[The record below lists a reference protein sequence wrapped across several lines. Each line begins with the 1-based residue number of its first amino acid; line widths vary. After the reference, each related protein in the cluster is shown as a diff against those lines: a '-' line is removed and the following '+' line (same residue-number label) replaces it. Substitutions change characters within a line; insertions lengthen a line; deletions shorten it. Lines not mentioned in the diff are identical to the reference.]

1 MPEPSGKKG
10 APIPEGIGRK
20 PVLLVLLLVAVYAAA
35 QAFFRSQ
42 PAVAPSVE
50 YSVFLDQ
57 VEAGNVAEVQIQ
69 GSVVLGTFRKE
80 TPVPLP
86 APATATA
93 AVTRFATLLPA
104 FQGEALIAKLREHDV
119 RISVRKPLEEPLL
132 WRLLAGALPWVLI
145 LAAWVYIMRRTAKGI
160 GGGAGGLFSFGE
172 SKARV
177 FAEATTPHITFAD
190 VAGME
195 NVKVEL
201 REIIA
206 FLKDP
211 QKFTAIGARVP
222 KGVLLIGAPGTG
234 KTLLARATA
243 GEAGV
248 PFFSINA
255 SEFVEMFVGVG
266 AARVRDLMKKAKAAK
281 PSIIFIDEIDAVGR
295 TRGAGFGGGHDER
308 EQTLNQLLAEMDGF
322 ETNEELI
329 VMAASNRPDVL
340 DPALLRPGR
349 FDKHIVVDRPGL
361 KERRA
366 ILEIHTR
373 AKRLAP
379 GVDLDSVAQGTTGM
393 TGAELERLANAAAL
407 IALRKGRDS
416 IEMRDFEEAR
426 DESLM
431 GMVREETISAAE
443 KRITAYH
450 EAGHTVVAWEL
461 PGTDPVHKV
470 GIVPRGQA
478 MGATQLLP
486 QEDRHY
492 YPRRFLEGK
501 LAVALGG
508 RVAERLVFA
517 DTSTGAQSDLKEATA
532 VAEKMVAQWGMS
544 AKVGPMYVDRGEE
557 HPFLGRTLT
566 EGKSYSEE
574 LAALMDQE
582 IRALVVEAESRAED
596 ILTRN
601 RESLE
606 KVAQA
611 LLAEEVLDE
620 ARIAAIIGHP
630 KRPGDPTPT
639 SSASG
644 EGPAAA
650 ATRRD
655 RP

>member
-1 MPEPSGKKG
+1 LPEIAGKKDG
-10 APIPEGIGRK
+10 RPPLPGGFSWKPIYAIY
-20 PVLLVLLLVAVYAAA
+20 AVILAFMAA
-35 QAFFRSQ
+35 QVYFMQ
-42 PAVAPSVE
+42 PQAAPTPVE
-50 YSVFLDQ
+50 YGVFLDQ
-57 VEAGNVAEVQIQ
+57 LEAGKVAEVEIQ
-69 GSVVLGTFRKE
+69 GPVLLGKLAAPTAL
-80 TPVPLP
+80 VPAAG
-86 APATATA
+86 APSAT
-93 AVTRFATLLPA
+93 VTDFTTRLPA
-104 FQGEALIAKLREHDV
+104 FQGEALIGTLRAHKV
-119 RISVRKPLEEPLL
+119 RISVGKPQEESLL
-132 WRLLAGALPWVLI
+132 WRMLVGILPWALI
-145 LAAWVYIMRRTAKGI
+145 IGVWVMIMRRTTKGI

-172 SKARV
+172 SKARLFTEGTRQKV
-177 FAEATTPHITFAD
+177 TFAD
-190 VAGME
+190 VAGMD

-201 REIIA
+201 REIID

-211 QKFTAIGARVP
+211 KRFTAIGARVP
-222 KGVLLIGAPGTG
+222 RGVLLIGAPGTG

-266 AARVRDLMKKAKAAK
+266 AARVRDLMKKAKASK
-281 PSIIFIDEIDAVGR
+281 PSIVFIDEIDAVGR

-349 FDKHIVVDRPGL
+349 FDKHIVVDRPGV
-361 KERRA
+361 KERQA
-366 ILEIHTR
+366 ILGIHTR
-373 AKRLAP
+373 AKKLAP
-379 GVDLDSVAQGTTGM
+379 GVDLARIAQGTTGM

-407 IALRKGRDS
+407 IALRKGRGE
-416 IEMRDFEEAR
+416 IEMRDFEDAR

-431 GMVREETISAAE
+431 GMVREETISDAE

-478 MGATQLLP
+478 MGATQLQP
-486 QEDRHY
+486 MEDRHY

-517 DTSTGAQSDLKEATA
+517 DTSTGAQSDLKEATDI
-532 VAEKMVAQWGMS
+532 AEKMVAQWGMS

-557 HPFLGRTLT
+557 HPFLGRKLT

-582 IRALVVEAESRAED
+582 IRALVLAAEARAGE
-596 ILTRN
+596 ILQAN

-620 ARIAAIIGHP
+620 ARIEAVIGHP
-630 KRPGDPTPT
+630 KRGAPAPGAEAPAAPT
-639 SSASG
+639 S
-644 EGPAAA
+644 
-650 ATRRD
+650 
-655 RP
+655 

>member
-1 MPEPSGKKG
+1 VAEPVTRKDTPSPFPGGISWKPIYLVYLAILLFSAAQYYFLQPQAAP
-10 APIPEGIGRK
+10 APIPYG
-20 PVLLVLLLVAVYAAA
+20 
-35 QAFFRSQ
+35 
-42 PAVAPSVE
+42 
-50 YSVFLDQ
+50 VFLDQ
-57 VEAGNVAEVQIQ
+57 LDAGAVAEVAIQ
-69 GSVVLGTFRKE
+69 GTELLGSFAK
-80 TPVPLP
+80 PVPLP
-86 APATATA
+86 AAGGAAPAP
-93 AVTRFATLLPA
+93 VTSFATRLPP
-104 FQGEALIAKLREHDV
+104 FQGEGLIQKLREHKV
-119 RISVRKPLEEPLL
+119 RIDVRKPEEESLF
-132 WRLLAGALPWVLI
+132 WRLVIGIVPWVLI
-145 LAAWVYIMRRTAKGI
+145 LGVWILIMRKAAKGV

-172 SKARV
+172 SKARLFTEGTRQKV
-177 FAEATTPHITFAD
+177 TFAD
-190 VAGME
+190 VAGMD

-201 REIIA
+201 REIIE

-211 QKFTAIGARVP
+211 QKFAAIGARVP
-222 KGVLLIGAPGTG
+222 RGVLLIGAPGTG

-248 PFFSINA
+248 PFFAINA

-266 AARVRDLMKKAKAAK
+266 AARVRDMMKKAKAAK
-281 PSIIFIDEIDAVGR
+281 PSIVFIDEIDAVGR

-373 AKRLAP
+373 AKKLGP
-379 GVDLDSVAQGTTGM
+379 DVDLQGVAQGSTGM

-407 IALRKGRDS
+407 IALRKGRAQ
-416 IEMRDFEEAR
+416 IEMRDFEDAR

-431 GMVREETISAAE
+431 GMVREETISPAE

-478 MGATQLLP
+478 MGATQLQP
-486 QEDRHY
+486 KEDRHY

-508 RVAERLVFA
+508 RVAERLIFA
-517 DTSTGAQSDLKEATA
+517 DTSTGAQSDLKEATDI
-532 VAEKMVAQWGMS
+532 AEKMVAQWGMS

-557 HPFLGRTLT
+557 HPFLGRKLT

-582 IRALVVEAESRAED
+582 IRGLVLAAEARAEQ
-596 ILTRN
+596 ILTQHLQ
-601 RESLE
+601 SLE
-606 KVAQA
+606 SVAQA

-630 KRPGDPTPT
+630 KAPGDLL
-639 SSASG
+639 G
-644 EGPAAA
+644 AAVPP
-650 ATRRD
+650 

>member
-1 MPEPSGKKG
+1 MPGPQEKSAGPPS
-10 APIPEGIGRK
+10 IPGGLGRN
-20 PVLLVLLLVAVYAAA
+20 PVLLVLLLLLVYTAL
-35 QAFFRSQ
+35 QFYFQTPPVVPPVLS
-42 PAVAPSVE
+42 
-50 YSVFLDQ
+50 YGTFLDQ
-57 VEAGNVAEVQIQ
+57 VEAGAVAEVVIEGPLVQ
-69 GSVVLGTFRKE
+69 GKLAKE
-80 TPVPLP
+80 TPLP
-86 APATATA
+86 VAGAATGATP
-93 AVTRFATLLPA
+93 VTGFTTRLPD
-104 FQGEALIAKLREHDV
+104 FQGEALIAKLREHKV
-119 RISVRKPLEEPLL
+119 RIEVRKPAGESPL
-132 WRLLAGALPWVLI
+132 WRVVAGLLPWVLI
-145 LAAWVYIMRRTAKGI
+145 AGVWIFIMRRAAKGI

-177 FAEATTPHITFAD
+177 FAEATHPPISFAD

-201 REIIA
+201 REIIE

-211 QKFTAIGARVP
+211 GKFTAIGARVP

-266 AARVRDLMKKAKAAK
+266 ASRVRDLMKKAKAAK
-281 PSIIFIDEIDAVGR
+281 PSIVFIDEIDAVGR

-322 ETNEELI
+322 ETNEGLI

-373 AKRLAP
+373 RKQLAE
-379 GVDLDSVAQGTTGM
+379 GVELERIARGTIGM
-393 TGAELERLANAAAL
+393 TGADLEQLANTAAL
-407 IALRKGRDS
+407 IALRKGRER
-416 IEMRDFEEAR
+416 IEMTDFEEAR
-426 DESLM
+426 DESQM
-431 GMVREETISAAE
+431 GMVREETISAVE

-450 EAGHTVVAWEL
+450 EAGHTIVAWEL

-478 MGATQLLP
+478 MGATQLQP
-486 QEDRHY
+486 REDRHY
-492 YPRRFLEGK
+492 YPRAYLLGK

-508 RVAERLVFA
+508 RVAEQLVFA
-517 DTSTGAQSDLKEATA
+517 DPSTGAQSDLKEATSL
-532 VAEKMVAQWGMS
+532 AERMVAQWGMS
-544 AKVGPMYVDRGEE
+544 EKVGPVYVDRGEE
-557 HPFLGRTLT
+557 HPFLGRKLT
-566 EGKSYSEE
+566 EGKSYSEQ
-574 LAALMDQE
+574 LAWIMDEE
-582 IRALVVEAESRAED
+582 IRRFVLEAEATAGT
-596 ILTRN
+596 ILAQN

-606 KVAQA
+606 KLAQA

-620 ARIAAIIGHP
+620 ARVEALVGHP
-630 KRPGDPTPT
+630 KR
-639 SSASG
+639 
-644 EGPAAA
+644 
-650 ATRRD
+650 
-655 RP
+655 

>member
-1 MPEPSGKKG
+1 VAETSGKKG
-10 APIPEGIGRK
+10 TPAPLPGGATWK
-20 PVLLVLLLVAVYAAA
+20 PIYLVYVVILLFTVAQYYYLRP
-35 QAFFRSQ
+35 QAVV
-42 PAVAPSVE
+42 PAIE
-50 YSVFLDQ
+50 YGVFLDQ
-57 VEAGNVAEVQIQ
+57 LETGTVAEVDIQ
-69 GSVVLGTFRKE
+69 GSVLQGKFAK
-80 TPVPLP
+80 PVPLQL
-86 APATATA
+86 AEGA
-93 AVTRFATLLPA
+93 AAGPVTSFTTRLPA
-104 FQGEALIAKLREHDV
+104 FQGEALIGKLREHKV
-119 RISVRKPLEEPLL
+119 RINIQKPAEESLFA
-132 WRLLAGALPWVLI
+132 RLLVGILPWVLI
-145 LAAWVYIMRRTAKGI
+145 VGVWVFIMRRASKGI

-172 SKARV
+172 SKARL
-177 FAEATTPHITFAD
+177 FTEAARPHVTFAD
-190 VAGME
+190 VAGMD

-201 REIIA
+201 REIIE

-211 QKFTAIGARVP
+211 KKFTAIGARVP
-222 KGVLLIGAPGTG
+222 RGVLLIGAPGTG

-266 AARVRDLMKKAKAAK
+266 AARVRDLMKKAKEAK
-281 PSIIFIDEIDAVGR
+281 PSIVFIDEIDAVGR

-366 ILEIHTR
+366 ILVIHTR

-379 GVDLDSVAQGTTGM
+379 GVDLDGIAQGTTGM

-407 IALRKGRDS
+407 IALRKGRDQ

-486 QEDRHY
+486 KEDRHY

-508 RVAERLVFA
+508 RVAERLVLA
-517 DTSTGAQSDLKEATA
+517 DTSTGAQSDLKEATDI
-532 VAEKMVAQWGMS
+532 AEKMVAQWGMS

-557 HPFLGRTLT
+557 HPFLGRKLT

-582 IRALVVEAESRAED
+582 IRALVVAAESRAEE

-601 RESLE
+601 REALE

-611 LLAEEVLDE
+611 LLAEEVLDG
-620 ARIAAIIGHP
+620 ARIEAIIGHP
-630 KRPGDPTPT
+630 KAPVDLPT
-639 SSASG
+639 G
-644 EGPAAA
+644 EVP
-650 ATRRD
+650 
-655 RP
+655 PLS

>member
-1 MPEPSGKKG
+1 MAETGGKKQ
-10 APIPEGIGRK
+10 APPLVPGGVSWK
-20 PVLLVLLLVAVYAAA
+20 PIYFVYVVILLFITA
-35 QAFFRSQ
+35 QYFFLQQQ
-42 PAVAPSVE
+42 PTQTALA
-50 YSVFLDQ
+50 YGVFLDQ
-57 VEAGNVAEVQIQ
+57 LEAGAVAEVEIRGSELQ
-69 GSVVLGTFRKE
+69 GMFSK
-80 TPVPLP
+80 PVAVSP
-86 APATATA
+86 AADAATEP
-93 AVTRFATLLPA
+93 VTNFTTRLPA
-104 FQGEALIAKLREHDV
+104 FQGETLIVKLREHKV
-119 RISVRKPLEEPLL
+119 RINVRKPEEESLFS
-132 WRLLAGALPWVLI
+132 RLLVGVLPWVLVFGV
-145 LAAWVYIMRRTAKGI
+145 WMYIMRKASKGV

-172 SKARV
+172 SKARL
-177 FAEATTPHITFAD
+177 FTEATRPKVTFAD
-190 VAGME
+190 VAGMD
-195 NVKVEL
+195 NVKIEL
-201 REIIA
+201 REIIE

-211 QKFTAIGARVP
+211 KKFTAIGARVP
-222 KGVLLIGAPGTG
+222 RGVLLIGAPGTG

-266 AARVRDLMKKAKAAK
+266 AARVRDMMKKAKEAK
-281 PSIIFIDEIDAVGR
+281 PSIVFIDEIDAVGR

-373 AKRLAP
+373 AKKLAP
-379 GVDLDSVAQGTTGM
+379 GVDLDGVAQGTTGM

-407 IALRKGRDS
+407 IALRKGRDK

-431 GMVREETISAAE
+431 GMVREETISVAE

-486 QEDRHY
+486 KEDRHY

-508 RVAERLVFA
+508 RVAERLIFA
-517 DTSTGAQSDLKEATA
+517 DTSTGAQSDLKEATDI
-532 VAEKMVAQWGMS
+532 AEKMVAQWGMS

-557 HPFLGRTLT
+557 HPFLGRKLT

-582 IRALVVEAESRAED
+582 IRALVVAAESRAEE
-596 ILTRN
+596 ILTKN

-606 KVAQA
+606 QVAQA

-620 ARIAAIIGHP
+620 TRIAAIIGHP
-630 KRPGDPTPT
+630 KAQVALHVGETRP
-639 SSASG
+639 
-644 EGPAAA
+644 
-650 ATRRD
+650 
-655 RP
+655 

>member
-1 MPEPSGKKG
+1 MPAPDEKKKPPTLIPG
-10 APIPEGIGRK
+10 GPGRNPI
-20 PVLLVLLLVAVYAAA
+20 LLVLLIVTLYAAG
-35 QAFFRSQ
+35 QILYQ
-42 PAVAPSVE
+42 NPPAVVPAVE
-50 YSVFLDQ
+50 YGVFLDQ
-57 VEAGNVAEVQIQ
+57 VEAGNVAEVVIQ
-69 GSVVLGTFRKE
+69 GPIVQGKLAKE
-80 TPVPLP
+80 TPLP
-86 APATATA
+86 QAGATAGTKP
-93 AVTRFATLLPA
+93 VTSFTTLLPA
-104 FQGEALIAKLREHDV
+104 FQGEALIGKLREHKV
-119 RISVRKPLEEPLL
+119 RIDVRKPAEESPFWKLIVGL
-132 WRLLAGALPWVLI
+132 LPWVLI
-145 LAAWVYIMRRTAKGI
+145 LGVWFLFMRRASKGI

-177 FAEATTPHITFAD
+177 FAEATHPHISFAD

-201 REIIA
+201 REIIE

-211 QKFTAIGARVP
+211 KKFTAIGARVP

-266 AARVRDLMKKAKAAK
+266 ASRVRDLMKKAKAAK
-281 PSIIFIDEIDAVGR
+281 PSIVFIDEIDAVGR

-361 KERRA
+361 KERLA

-373 AKRLAP
+373 KKKLAR
-379 GVDLDSVAQGTTGM
+379 GVELERIAQGTIGM
-393 TGAELERLANAAAL
+393 TGADLERLANVAAL
-407 IALRKGRDS
+407 IALRKGRES
-416 IEMRDFEEAR
+416 VEMTDFEEAR

-431 GMVREETISAAE
+431 GMVREEAISPAE

-450 EAGHTVVAWEL
+450 EAGHTIVAWEL

-478 MGATQLLP
+478 MGATQLQP
-486 QEDRHY
+486 KEDRHY
-492 YPRRFLEGK
+492 YPYSYLLGK
-501 LAVALGG
+501 LAVGLGG

-517 DTSTGAQSDLKEATA
+517 ETSTGAQSDLKEATA
-532 VAEKMVAQWGMS
+532 LSEKMVAQWGMS
-544 AKVGPMYVDRGEE
+544 AKIGPMYLERGEE
-557 HPFLGRTLT
+557 HPFLGRKLT
-566 EGKSYSEE
+566 EGKSYSERM
-574 LAALMDQE
+574 AWIMDDE
-582 IRALVVEAESRAED
+582 IRRFVLEAEAQAESV
-596 ILTRN
+596 LAQN
-601 RESLE
+601 REALE
-606 KVAQA
+606 KLAQA
-611 LLAEEVLDE
+611 LIAEEVLDE
-620 ARIAAIIGHP
+620 ARIAAVIGHP
-630 KRPGDPTPT
+630 KR
-639 SSASG
+639 
-644 EGPAAA
+644 
-650 ATRRD
+650 
-655 RP
+655 

>member
-1 MPEPSGKKG
+1 LPETAGKKETR
-10 APIPEGIGRK
+10 APLPEGFSWK
-20 PVLLVLLLVAVYAAA
+20 PVYAIYAVILAFMAA
-35 QAFFRSQ
+35 QFYFLQ
-42 PAVAPSVE
+42 PQAPPTPIE
-50 YSVFLDQ
+50 YGVFLDQ
-57 VEAGNVAEVQIQ
+57 LEAGKVAEVEIR
-69 GSVVLGTFRKE
+69 GSDLLGKLAAPTAL
-80 TPVPLP
+80 VPAAG
-86 APATATA
+86 APSAN
-93 AVTRFATLLPA
+93 VTIFTTRLPA
-104 FQGEALIAKLREHDV
+104 FQGEALIGTLRAHKV
-119 RISVRKPLEEPLL
+119 RIGVGKPEQESLL
-132 WRLLAGALPWVLI
+132 WRLALGILPWVLI
-145 LAAWVYIMRRTAKGI
+145 IGVWVLIMRRTTKSI

-172 SKARV
+172 SKARLFTEGTRQKV
-177 FAEATTPHITFAD
+177 TFAD
-190 VAGME
+190 VAGMD

-201 REIIA
+201 REIIE
-206 FLKDP
+206 FLKNP
-211 QKFTAIGARVP
+211 KKFTAIGARVP
-222 KGVLLIGAPGTG
+222 RGVLLIGAPGTG

-281 PSIIFIDEIDAVGR
+281 PSIVFIDEIDAVGR

-349 FDKHIVVDRPGL
+349 FDKHIVVDRPGV

-373 AKRLAP
+373 AKKLAP
-379 GVDLDSVAQGTTGM
+379 GVDLERIAQGSTGM

-407 IALRKGRDS
+407 TALRKGRDQ
-416 IEMRDFEEAR
+416 IEMRDFEDAR

-431 GMVREETISAAE
+431 GMVREETIGAAE

-478 MGATQLLP
+478 MGATQLQP
-486 QEDRHY
+486 KEDRHY
-492 YPRRFLEGK
+492 YPRRFLEAK

-517 DTSTGAQSDLKEATA
+517 DTSTGAQSDLKEATDT
-532 VAEKMVAQWGMS
+532 AEKMVAQWGMS
-544 AKVGPMYVDRGEE
+544 DKVGPMFVDRGEE
-557 HPFLGRTLT
+557 HPFLGRKLT

-582 IRALVVEAESRAED
+582 IRALVLAAESRAGE
-596 ILTRN
+596 ILQAN

-611 LLAEEVLDE
+611 LLAEEVLDA
-620 ARIAAIIGHP
+620 ARIEAVIGHP
-630 KRPGDPTPT
+630 KR
-639 SSASG
+639 G
-644 EGPAAA
+644 EPAV
-650 ATRRD
+650 
-655 RP
+655 

>member
-1 MPEPSGKKG
+1 MAGPPGKKEAPTANPSGFD
-10 APIPEGIGRK
+10 RR
-20 PVLLVLLLVAVYAAA
+20 PVFLVFLLVLIYAAI
-35 QAFFRSQ
+35 QVFFRT
-42 PAVAPSVE
+42 PAVALPAVE
-50 YSVFLDQ
+50 YGVFLDQ
-57 VEAGNVAEVQIQ
+57 VEAGNVAEVEIQ
-69 GSVVLGTFRKE
+69 GLVAQGKLVKE
-80 TPVPLP
+80 TPLLLVG
-86 APATATA
+86 A
-93 AVTRFATLLPA
+93 AGKPVLVSGFTTLLPA
-104 FQGEALIAKLREHDV
+104 FQGEALIAKLREHKV
-119 RISVRKPLEEPLL
+119 RIGVRKPVEESPL
-132 WRLLAGALPWVLI
+132 WRMITGVLPWVLI
-145 LAAWVYIMRRTAKGI
+145 VGVWIYVMRRASKGI

-177 FAEATTPHITFAD
+177 FAEATHPHITFAD

-201 REIIA
+201 REIIE

-211 QKFTAIGARVP
+211 KKFTAIGARVP

-266 AARVRDLMKKAKAAK
+266 ASRVRDLMKKAKAAK
-281 PSIIFIDEIDAVGR
+281 PSIVFIDEIDAVGR

-373 AKRLAP
+373 KKKLAEN
-379 GVDLDSVAQGTTGM
+379 VDLEHIAQGTIGM
-393 TGAELERLANAAAL
+393 TGADLERLANVAAL
-407 IALRKGRDS
+407 IALRKGRES
-416 IEMRDFEEAR
+416 VEMRDFEEAR

-431 GMVREETISAAE
+431 GMVREETISASE
-443 KRITAYH
+443 RRITAYH

-478 MGATQLLP
+478 MGATQLQP
-486 QEDRHY
+486 REDRHY
-492 YPRRFLEGK
+492 YPRAYLLGK
-501 LAVALGG
+501 LTVGLGG

-532 VAEKMVAQWGMS
+532 LAEKMVAQWGMS
-544 AKVGPMYVDRGEE
+544 EKIGPMYVDRGEE
-557 HPFLGRTLT
+557 HPFLGRKLT
-566 EGKSYSEE
+566 EGKSYSER
-574 LAALMDQE
+574 LAWLMDEE
-582 IRALVVEAESRAED
+582 IRSFVLDAESRAD
-596 ILTRN
+596 AILSQN

-606 KVAQA
+606 KLAQA
-611 LLAEEVLDE
+611 LLAEEVLDK
-620 ARIAAIIGHP
+620 ARIEAVIGHP
-630 KRPGDPTPT
+630 KR
-639 SSASG
+639 
-644 EGPAAA
+644 
-650 ATRRD
+650 
-655 RP
+655 

>member
-1 MPEPSGKKG
+1 VPDPAERKRPPSPLPGRPG
-10 APIPEGIGRK
+10 WNPIYLVLFF
-20 PVLLVLLLVAVYAAA
+20 VLLFTAGQY
-35 QAFFRSQ
+35 FFASQ
-42 PAVAPSVE
+42 QPPASPVE

-57 VEAGNVAEVQIQ
+57 LEAGNVAEVAIQ
-69 GSVVLGTFRKE
+69 GFSLRGKLAKE
-80 TPVPLP
+80 TPLP
-86 APATATA
+86 VTGRKGATP
-93 AVTRFATLLPA
+93 VTEFSTRLPP
-104 FQGEALIAKLREHDV
+104 FQGEDLIAQLRDRKVRIDV
-119 RISVRKPLEEPLL
+119 RQPESESLVT
-132 WRLLAGALPWVLI
+132 RLVVGILPWVLI
-145 LAAWVYIMRRTAKGI
+145 LGVWIYIMRRASRGI

-177 FAEATTPHITFAD
+177 FVDETRPKVTFAD
-190 VAGME
+190 VAGMD

-211 QKFTAIGARVP
+211 QRFAAIGARVP
-222 KGVLLIGAPGTG
+222 KGVLLVGAPGTG

-266 AARVRDLMKKAKAAK
+266 ASRVRDLMKKAKAAK
-281 PSIIFIDEIDAVGR
+281 PTIVFIDEIDAVGR

-322 ETNEELI
+322 ETNESII

-366 ILEIHTR
+366 ILEIHTAR
-373 AKRLAP
+373 KKLAP
-379 GVDLDSVAQGTTGM
+379 GVDLERIAQGTIGM
-393 TGAELERLANAAAL
+393 TGADLERLANAAAL
-407 IALRKGRDS
+407 IALRKGRDRV
-416 IEMRDFEEAR
+416 EMRDFEEAR

-431 GMVREETISAAE
+431 GMVREETISDLE

-450 EAGHTVVAWEL
+450 EAGHTLVAWEL

-470 GIVPRGQA
+470 SIVPRGRA

-486 QEDRHY
+486 AEDRHY

-508 RVAERLVFA
+508 RVAERLVFS
-517 DTSTGAQSDLKEATA
+517 DTSTGAQSDLQEATA
-532 VAEKMVAQWGMS
+532 LAEKMVAQWGMS
-544 AKVGPMYVDRGEE
+544 EKVGPMYLDRGEE
-557 HPFLGRTLT
+557 HPFLGRKLAET
-566 EGKSYSEE
+566 KSYSEE
-574 LAALMDQE
+574 MAWLMDQE
-582 IRALVVEAESRAED
+582 IRALVVEAESRAEAVLRD
-596 ILTRN
+596 R
-601 RESLE
+601 RETLDRL
-606 KVAQA
+606 AAA
-611 LLAEEVLDE
+611 LIAEEVVDE
-620 ARIAAIIGHP
+620 ARVAELVGHP
-630 KRPGDPTPT
+630 KRAPEAGATPG
-639 SSASG
+639 AQG
-644 EGPAAA
+644 G
-650 ATRRD
+650 
-655 RP
+655 

>member
-1 MPEPSGKKG
+1 MTESGSKKEAPASFPGG
-10 APIPEGIGRK
+10 ASWRPIY
-20 PVLLVLLLVAVYAAA
+20 LVYAVIVIFMAA
-35 QAFFRSQ
+35 QYLFMRPQ
-42 PAVAPSVE
+42 PAVPAIE
-50 YSVFLDQ
+50 YGVFLDQ
-57 VEAGNVAEVQIQ
+57 LDAGAVAEIDMQ
-69 GSVVLGTFRKE
+69 GAVLRGSFAK
-80 TPVPLP
+80 PVPLSLNAGA
-86 APATATA
+86 APVAITDFT
-93 AVTRFATLLPA
+93 TRLPA
-104 FQGEALIAKLREHDV
+104 IQGETLIVKLREHKV
-119 RISVRKPLEEPLL
+119 RINVLKPEEESVFT
-132 WRLLAGALPWVLI
+132 RLLVGVLPWVVVLGVWM
-145 LAAWVYIMRRTAKGI
+145 LVMRRAAKGV

-172 SKARV
+172 SKARLV
-177 FAEATTPHITFAD
+177 TEAARPKVTFAD
-190 VAGME
+190 VAGMD

-201 REIIA
+201 REIID

-211 QKFTAIGARVP
+211 KKFAAIGARVP
-222 KGVLLIGAPGTG
+222 RGVLLIGAPGTG

-248 PFFSINA
+248 PFFAINA

-266 AARVRDLMKKAKAAK
+266 AARVRDMMKRAKAAK
-281 PSIIFIDEIDAVGR
+281 PSIVFIDEIDAVGR

-322 ETNEELI
+322 ETNEEVI

-373 AKRLAP
+373 TKKLAP
-379 GVDLDSVAQGTTGM
+379 GVDLEGLAQGTTGM
-393 TGAELERLANAAAL
+393 TGAELERLANVAAL
-407 IALRKGRDS
+407 IALRKGQDR
-416 IEMRDFEEAR
+416 IRMIDFEDAR

-431 GMVREETISAAE
+431 GMVREETISALE

-450 EAGHTVVAWEL
+450 EAGHVVVAWEL

-470 GIVPRGQA
+470 SIVPRGQA

-486 QEDRHY
+486 TEDRHY

-517 DTSTGAQSDLKEATA
+517 DTSTGAQNDLKGATDI
-532 VAEKMVAQWGMS
+532 AEKMVAQWGMS
-544 AKVGPMYVDRGEE
+544 AKVGPVYVDRGEE
-557 HPFLGRTLT
+557 HPFLGRKLT

-582 IRALVVEAESRAED
+582 IRTLIVAAECRADE
-596 ILTRN
+596 ILTKN
-601 RESLE
+601 RPTLE
-606 KVAQA
+606 RIAQA
-611 LLAEEVLDE
+611 LLVEEILDE
-620 ARIAAIIGHP
+620 ARITAIIGHP
-630 KRPGDPTPT
+630 KAP
-639 SSASG
+639 AG
-644 EGPAAA
+644 ESPHGQ
-650 ATRRD
+650 
-655 RP
+655 

>member
-1 MPEPSGKKG
+1 MTETGGKKA
-10 APIPEGIGRK
+10 APPPVPGGISWR
-20 PVLLVLLLVAVYAAA
+20 PIYYVYVVILLFSAA
-35 QAFFRSQ
+35 QYFFLRPQ
-42 PAVAPSVE
+42 PVVPAIE
-50 YSVFLDQ
+50 YGIFLDQ
-57 VEAGNVAEVQIQ
+57 LEAGTVAEVNIQ
-69 GSVVLGTFRKE
+69 GSVLEGKLAK
-80 TPVPLP
+80 PVPLQL
-86 APATATA
+86 AEGA
-93 AVTRFATLLPA
+93 AAEPVTSFTTRLPA
-104 FQGEALIAKLREHDV
+104 FQGETLIGKLREHKV
-119 RISVRKPLEEPLL
+119 RINVRKPEEESLVS
-132 WRLLAGALPWVLI
+132 RLVVGLLPWVLI
-145 LAAWVYIMRRTAKGI
+145 FGVWMFMMRRATKGI

-172 SKARV
+172 SKARLV
-177 FAEATTPHITFAD
+177 TEATRQKVTFAD
-190 VAGME
+190 VAGMD

-201 REIIA
+201 REIIE

-211 QKFTAIGARVP
+211 KKFTAIGARVP
-222 KGVLLIGAPGTG
+222 RGVLLIGAPGTG

-266 AARVRDLMKKAKAAK
+266 AARVRDMMKKAKEAK
-281 PSIIFIDEIDAVGR
+281 PSIVFIDEIDAVGR

-373 AKRLAP
+373 AKKLAP
-379 GVDLDSVAQGTTGM
+379 GVDLDSIAQGATGM

-407 IALRKGRDS
+407 IALRKGRDK

-431 GMVREETISAAE
+431 GMVREETISPAE

-486 QEDRHY
+486 KEDRHY

-532 VAEKMVAQWGMS
+532 IAEKMVAQWGMS
-544 AKVGPMYVDRGEE
+544 EKVGPMYVERGEE
-557 HPFLGRTLT
+557 HPFLGRKLT

-582 IRALVVEAESRAED
+582 IRGLVIAAESRAEE
-596 ILTRN
+596 ILAKN

-606 KVAQA
+606 NVAQA
-611 LLAEEVLDE
+611 LLTEEVLDE
-620 ARIAAIIGHP
+620 ARITAIIGHP
-630 KRPGDPTPT
+630 KKPGD
-639 SSASG
+639 
-644 EGPAAA
+644 
-650 ATRRD
+650 
-655 RP
+655 

>member
-1 MPEPSGKKG
+1 MAEAPDGKNQVRSPLPGGVTWK
-10 APIPEGIGRK
+10 PI
-20 PVLLVLLLVAVYAAA
+20 YAAYVVIVLFMAA
-35 QAFFRSQ
+35 QYLYLRPQ
-42 PAVAPSVE
+42 PAPTPVA
-50 YSVFLDQ
+50 YGVFLDQ
-57 VEAGNVAEVQIQ
+57 LEAGTVAEVDLR
-69 GSVVLGTFRKE
+69 GAVLEGTFVK
-80 TPVPLP
+80 PVPLP
-86 APATATA
+86 PTPGA
-93 AVTRFATLLPA
+93 ASEPVTLFTTRLPA
-104 FQGEALIAKLREHDV
+104 IQGETLIVKLREHKV
-119 RISVRKPLEEPLL
+119 RINVHKPEEESVFT
-132 WRLLAGALPWVLI
+132 RLLIGILPWVLVFGI
-145 LAAWVYIMRRTAKGI
+145 WLFIMRKAAKGV

-172 SKARV
+172 SKARLFTAV
-177 FAEATTPHITFAD
+177 TRPKVTFAD
-190 VAGME
+190 VAGMD

-211 QKFTAIGARVP
+211 QKFAAIGARVP
-222 KGVLLIGAPGTG
+222 RGVLLIGAPGTG

-248 PFFSINA
+248 PFFAINA

-266 AARVRDLMKKAKAAK
+266 ASRVRDMMKKAKEAK
-281 PSIIFIDEIDAVGR
+281 PSIVFIDEIDAVGR

-322 ETNEELI
+322 DTNEEVI

-361 KERRA
+361 KERLA

-373 AKRLAP
+373 TKKLAP
-379 GVDLDSVAQGTTGM
+379 GVDLEGLAQGTTGM
-393 TGAELERLANAAAL
+393 TGAELERLANVAAL
-407 IALRKGRDS
+407 IALRKGQEQIR
-416 IEMRDFEEAR
+416 MADFEEAR

-431 GMVREETISAAE
+431 GMVREETISALE

-450 EAGHTVVAWEL
+450 EAGHVVVAWEL

-470 GIVPRGQA
+470 SIVPRGQA

-486 QEDRHY
+486 KEDRHY
-492 YPRRFLEGK
+492 YPRRYLEGK

-517 DTSTGAQSDLKEATA
+517 DTSTGAQSDLKGAA
-532 VAEKMVAQWGMS
+532 DIAEKMVAQWGMS
-544 AKVGPMYVDRGEE
+544 AKVGPVYVDRGEE
-557 HPFLGRTLT
+557 HPFLGRKLT

-582 IRALVVEAESRAED
+582 IRSLIVAAESRAEQ
-596 ILTRN
+596 ILAQHRPAL
-601 RESLE
+601 ES
-606 KVAQA
+606 VAQA

-630 KRPGDPTPT
+630 KAPAEFQAGETP
-639 SSASG
+639 
-644 EGPAAA
+644 P
-650 ATRRD
+650 
-655 RP
+655 

>member
-1 MPEPSGKKG
+1 MAEPAGKKE
-10 APIPEGIGRK
+10 APAKLPGGIGRK
-20 PVLLVLLLVAVYAAA
+20 QAYLALLFVAVFAAIQYYAVS
-35 QAFFRSQ
+35 R
-42 PAVAPSVE
+42 PGVVPSVE
-50 YSVFLDQ
+50 YGFFLDQ
-57 VEAGNVAEVQIQ
+57 VEAGNVAEVEIRGALVQ
-69 GSVVLGTFRKE
+69 GRFRKE

-86 APATATA
+86 SPATGTVP
-93 AVTRFATLLPA
+93 VTRFGTLLPA
-104 FQGEALIAKLREHDV
+104 FQGEDLIAKLREHGV
-119 RISVRKPLEEPLL
+119 RISVRKPLEEPLI
-132 WRLLAGALPWVLI
+132 WRMLAGIVPWVLI
-145 LAAWVYIMRRTAKGI
+145 IGVWVYIMRRTSRGI
-160 GGGAGGLFSFGE
+160 AGGAGGLFSFGE

-177 FAEATTPHITFAD
+177 FAGGATPPITFAD

-201 REIIA
+201 REIIE

-211 QKFTAIGARVP
+211 KKFSAIGARVP

-266 AARVRDLMKKAKAAK
+266 AARVRDLMKKAKEAK
-281 PSIIFIDEIDAVGR
+281 PSIVFIDEIDAVGR

-373 AKRLAP
+373 KKKL
-379 GVDLDSVAQGTTGM
+379 GESVELERIAQGTTGM
-393 TGAELERLANAAAL
+393 TGADLERLANVAAL
-407 IALRKGRDS
+407 IALRKGRERV
-416 IEMRDFEEAR
+416 EMPDFEEAR

-431 GMVREETISAAE
+431 GMVREETISAPE

-450 EAGHTVVAWEL
+450 EAGHAIVAWEL

-486 QEDRHY
+486 KEDRHY
-492 YPRRFLEGK
+492 YPRSYLLGK

-517 DTSTGAQSDLKEATA
+517 DTSTGAQSDLKEATSL
-532 VAEKMVAQWGMS
+532 AEKMVAQWGMS
-544 AKVGPMYVDRGEE
+544 EKIGPMYVDRGEE
-557 HPFLGRTLT
+557 HPFLGRKLT
-566 EGKSYSEE
+566 EGKSYSERI
-574 LAALMDQE
+574 AWIMDEE
-582 IRALVVEAESRAED
+582 IRRFVVEAEATAES
-596 ILTRN
+596 ILAQN

-606 KVAQA
+606 KLAQA

-620 ARIAAIIGHP
+620 ARIEAVLGHP
-630 KRPGDPTPT
+630 KR
-639 SSASG
+639 
-644 EGPAAA
+644 
-650 ATRRD
+650 
-655 RP
+655 

>member
-1 MPEPSGKKG
+1 VSEPDGKQ
-10 APIPEGIGRK
+10 AK
-20 PVLLVLLLVAVYAAA
+20 PTTLLKRVWGSPPLLALVLILLYTAAQGYFLRPQAAA
-35 QAFFRSQ
+35 TDID
-42 PAVAPSVE
+42 
-50 YSVFLDQ
+50 YGVFLDQ
-57 VEAGNVAEVQIQ
+57 LDAGNVAAVTIRGATLQ
-69 GSVVLGTFRKE
+69 GTLSRE
-80 TPVPLP
+80 TRLP
-86 APATATA
+86 AADPKAP
-93 AVTRFATLLPA
+93 AVTRFSTRLPP
-104 FQGEALIAKLREHDV
+104 FQGEELIGRLRAHKVGISVEKPEEEALVARLVVGLLPWALILGV
-119 RISVRKPLEEPLL
+119 SVFF
-132 WRLLAGALPWVLI
+132 
-145 LAAWVYIMRRTAKGI
+145 MRRMSRNI

-177 FAEATTPHITFAD
+177 FADATHPHVTFAD
-190 VAGME
+190 VAGMD

-211 QKFTAIGARVP
+211 KKFSAIGARVP

-281 PSIIFIDEIDAVGR
+281 PSIVFIDEIDAVGR

-361 KERRA
+361 RERLA
-366 ILEIHTR
+366 ILAIHTR
-373 AKRLAP
+373 AKKLAAD
-379 GVDLDSVAQGTTGM
+379 VALERIAQGTIGM
-393 TGAELERLANAAAL
+393 TGADLERLANSAAL
-407 IALRKGRDS
+407 IALRKGRET
-416 IEMRDFEEAR
+416 IETSDFEEAR

-431 GMVREETISAAE
+431 GMVREETISPAE
-443 KRITAYH
+443 RRITAYH
-450 EAGHTVVAWEL
+450 EAGHVVVAWEL

-470 GIVPRGQA
+470 SIVPRGQA

-486 QEDRHY
+486 TEDRHY
-492 YPRRFLEGK
+492 YPRRYLLGK

-544 AKVGPMYVDRGEE
+544 GKVGPMYVARGEE

-566 EGKSYSEE
+566 EGKIYSEE
-574 LAALMDQE
+574 LAWLMDQE
-582 IRALVVEAESRAED
+582 IRDLVLGAEARAEE
-596 ILTRN
+596 ILKRN
-601 RESLE
+601 REPLE
-606 KVAQA
+606 RIAQA
-611 LLAEEVLDE
+611 LIAEEVLDE
-620 ARIAAIIGHP
+620 ARIGALVGHAKREGDAAAPG
-630 KRPGDPTPT
+630 PGDVDPGAP
-639 SSASG
+639 A
-644 EGPAAA
+644 GPQ
-650 ATRRD
+650 
-655 RP
+655 PQ

>member
-1 MPEPSGKKG
+1 MTPGGRGETPPPGFGGVSWKPIYLVYVAILLFG
-10 APIPEGIGRK
+10 AGQ
-20 PVLLVLLLVAVYAAA
+20 Y
-35 QAFFRSQ
+35 FFQQNQ
-42 PAVAPSVE
+42 PALAPLA
-50 YSVFLDQ
+50 YGVFLDQ
-57 VEAGNVAEVQIQ
+57 LEAGAVAEVEIQ
-69 GSVVLGTFRKE
+69 GSELQGTFAK
-80 TPVPLP
+80 PVPLP
-86 APATATA
+86 PAGGGALAP
-93 AVTRFATLLPA
+93 VTSFTTRLPA
-104 FQGEALIAKLREHDV
+104 FQDESLIVKLREHKV
-119 RISVRKPLEEPLL
+119 RIDVRKPGEESLL
-132 WRLLAGALPWVLI
+132 TRLLVGVLPWVLVFGV
-145 LAAWVYIMRRTAKGI
+145 WMFIMRKAAKGV

-172 SKARV
+172 SKARLV
-177 FAEATTPHITFAD
+177 TEVARPKVTFAD
-190 VAGME
+190 VAGMD

-201 REIIA
+201 REIID

-211 QKFTAIGARVP
+211 KKFAAIGARVP
-222 KGVLLIGAPGTG
+222 RGVLLIGAPGTG

-248 PFFSINA
+248 PFFAINA

-266 AARVRDLMKKAKAAK
+266 ASRVRDMMKKAKAAK
-281 PSIIFIDEIDAVGR
+281 PSIVFIDEIDAVGR

-322 ETNEELI
+322 ETNEEVI

-373 AKRLAP
+373 TKKLAP
-379 GVDLDSVAQGTTGM
+379 GVDLEGLAQGTTGM
-393 TGAELERLANAAAL
+393 TGAELERLANVAAL
-407 IALRKGRDS
+407 IALRKGQDQIR
-416 IEMRDFEEAR
+416 MVDFEEAR

-431 GMVREETISAAE
+431 GMVREETISALE

-450 EAGHTVVAWEL
+450 EAGHVVVAWEL

-470 GIVPRGQA
+470 SIVPRGQA

-486 QEDRHY
+486 KEDRHY

-508 RVAERLVFA
+508 RVAEKLVFA
-517 DTSTGAQSDLKEATA
+517 DTSTGAQSDLKGATEI
-532 VAEKMVAQWGMS
+532 AEKMVAQWGMS
-544 AKVGPMYVDRGEE
+544 EKVGPMYVDRGEE
-557 HPFLGRTLT
+557 HPFLGRKLT

-582 IRALVVEAESRAED
+582 IRALVIEAEFRAQE
-596 ILTRN
+596 ILRKN

-620 ARIAAIIGHP
+620 ARIGAIIGHP
-630 KRPGDPTPT
+630 KRSDD
-639 SSASG
+639 A
-644 EGPAAA
+644 PAKE
-650 ATRRD
+650 TK
-655 RP
+655 PQP

>member
-1 MPEPSGKKG
+1 MAETSGSNGSPTPPGSGGLAWK
-10 APIPEGIGRK
+10 PIYLVYVTI
-20 PVLLVLLLVAVYAAA
+20 LLFSAA
-35 QAFFRSQ
+35 QYFFLRPQ
-42 PAVAPSVE
+42 TVVPGVE
-50 YSVFLDQ
+50 YGVFLDRL
-57 VEAGNVAEVQIQ
+57 EAGDVAEVEIRGAELQ
-69 GSVVLGTFRKE
+69 GKFTK
-80 TPVPLP
+80 PVAFPP
-86 APATATA
+86 APGAAAEPATSFT
-93 AVTRFATLLPA
+93 TRLPA
-104 FQGEALIAKLREHDV
+104 FQGETLIVKLREHKV
-119 RISVRKPLEEPLL
+119 RINVRKPEEESLFA
-132 WRLLAGALPWVLI
+132 RLIVGILPWVLI
-145 LAAWVYIMRRTAKGI
+145 FGVWMFIMRKAAKGV

-172 SKARV
+172 SKARLV
-177 FAEATTPHITFAD
+177 TEASRPKVTFAD
-190 VAGME
+190 VAGMD

-201 REIIA
+201 REIID

-211 QKFTAIGARVP
+211 KKFAAIGARVP
-222 KGVLLIGAPGTG
+222 RGVLLIGAPGTG

-248 PFFSINA
+248 PFFAINA

-266 AARVRDLMKKAKAAK
+266 ASRVRDMMKRAKAAK
-281 PSIIFIDEIDAVGR
+281 PSIVFIDEIDAVGR

-322 ETNEELI
+322 ETNEEVI

-373 AKRLAP
+373 TKKLAP
-379 GVDLDSVAQGTTGM
+379 GVDLERLAQGTTGM
-393 TGAELERLANAAAL
+393 TGAELERLANVAAL
-407 IALRKGRDS
+407 IALRKGQDQIR
-416 IEMRDFEEAR
+416 MVDFEEAH

-431 GMVREETISAAE
+431 GMVREETISALE

-450 EAGHTVVAWEL
+450 EAGHVVVAWEL

-470 GIVPRGQA
+470 SIVPRGQA

-486 QEDRHY
+486 KEDRHY

-517 DTSTGAQSDLKEATA
+517 DTSSGAQSDLKGATDI
-532 VAEKMVAQWGMS
+532 AERMVAQWGMS
-544 AKVGPMYVDRGEE
+544 AKVGPVYVDRGEE
-557 HPFLGRTLT
+557 NPFLGRKLT

-582 IRALVVEAESRAED
+582 IRGLVVAAESRAEG
-596 ILTRN
+596 ILTKN
-601 RESLE
+601 GESLE

-611 LLAEEVLDE
+611 LIAEEVLDE

-630 KRPGDPTPT
+630 K
-639 SSASG
+639 A
-644 EGPAAA
+644 PADLQAGKA
-650 ATRRD
+650 Q
-655 RP
+655 PQS

>member
-1 MPEPSGKKG
+1 VTPGGKSDASPPGFGGVAWK
-10 APIPEGIGRK
+10 PIYFIY
-20 PVLLVLLLVAVYAAA
+20 VTILLFTAA
-35 QAFFRSQ
+35 QYFFLRPQ
-42 PAVAPSVE
+42 PVVPAIE
-50 YSVFLDQ
+50 YGVFLDQ
-57 VEAGNVAEVQIQ
+57 LEAGTVAEVDIQ
-69 GSVVLGTFRKE
+69 GSILEGKFAK
-80 TPVPLP
+80 PVPLP
-86 APATATA
+86 PAAGATAEP
-93 AVTRFATLLPA
+93 VTSFTTRLPA
-104 FQGEALIAKLREHDV
+104 FQGETLIVKLRERKV
-119 RISVRKPLEEPLL
+119 RINVRKPEEESVFA
-132 WRLLAGALPWVLI
+132 RLLVGVLPWVLVFGV
-145 LAAWVYIMRRTAKGI
+145 WMFIMRKAAKGV

-172 SKARV
+172 SKARL
-177 FAEATTPHITFAD
+177 FTEATRPKVTFAD
-190 VAGME
+190 VAGMD

-201 REIIA
+201 REIID

-211 QKFTAIGARVP
+211 KKFATIGARVP
-222 KGVLLIGAPGTG
+222 RGVLLIGAPGTG

-248 PFFSINA
+248 PFFAINA

-266 AARVRDLMKKAKAAK
+266 ASRVRDMMKKAKAAK
-281 PSIIFIDEIDAVGR
+281 PSIVFIDEIDAVGR

-322 ETNEELI
+322 ETNEEVI

-373 AKRLAP
+373 TKKLAP
-379 GVDLDSVAQGTTGM
+379 GVDLEGLAQGTTGM
-393 TGAELERLANAAAL
+393 TGAELERLANVAAL
-407 IALRKGRDS
+407 IALRKGQDQIR
-416 IEMRDFEEAR
+416 MVDFEEAR

-450 EAGHTVVAWEL
+450 EAGHVVVAWEL

-470 GIVPRGQA
+470 SIVPRGQA

-486 QEDRHY
+486 KEDRHY

-517 DTSTGAQSDLKEATA
+517 DTSTGAQSDLKEATDI
-532 VAEKMVAQWGMS
+532 AEKMVAQWDMS

-557 HPFLGRTLT
+557 HPFLGRKLT

-582 IRALVVEAESRAED
+582 IRTLVVAAESRAEE
-596 ILTRN
+596 ILTKN

-606 KVAQA
+606 KLAQG

-620 ARIAAIIGHP
+620 SRIAEIIGHP
-630 KRPGDPTPT
+630 K
-639 SSASG
+639 A
-644 EGPAAA
+644 PAEES
-650 ATRRD
+650 
-655 RP
+655 PHEQ

>member
-1 MPEPSGKKG
+1 
-10 APIPEGIGRK
+10 
-20 PVLLVLLLVAVYAAA
+20 VLFTVAQY
-35 QAFFRSQ
+35 FFLQ
-42 PAVAPSVE
+42 PQTSSTSLP
-50 YSVFLDQ
+50 YGVFLDQ
-57 VEAGNVAEVQIQ
+57 LEAGSVAEVEIQ
-69 GSVVLGTFRKE
+69 GSVLRGRLAK
-80 TPVPLP
+80 PVAILLQEG
-86 APATATA
+86 APAAT
-93 AVTRFATLLPA
+93 VSSFTTRLPA
-104 FQGEALIAKLREHDV
+104 FQGETLIARLREHKV
-119 RISVRKPLEEPLL
+119 RINVRKPEEESLF
-132 WRLLAGALPWVLI
+132 WRLVIGTLPWVLMI
-145 LAAWVYIMRRTAKGI
+145 GVWLLVMRRASKGI

-177 FAEATTPHITFAD
+177 FSEGTRPKVTFAD
-190 VAGME
+190 VAGMD

-201 REIIA
+201 REIIE

-211 QKFTAIGARVP
+211 KKFTAIGARVP
-222 KGVLLIGAPGTG
+222 RGVLLIGAPGTG

-266 AARVRDLMKKAKAAK
+266 AARVRDLMKKAKEAK
-281 PSIIFIDEIDAVGR
+281 PSIVFIDEIDAVGR

-373 AKRLAP
+373 AKKLAA
-379 GVDLDSVAQGTTGM
+379 GVDLDGIAQGTTGM

-416 IEMRDFEEAR
+416 IEMRDFEDAR

-470 GIVPRGQA
+470 GIVPRGRA

-486 QEDRHY
+486 KEDRHY
-492 YPRRFLEGK
+492 YPRRFLAGK

-517 DTSTGAQSDLKEATA
+517 DTSTGAQSDLKEATDI
-532 VAEKMVAQWGMS
+532 AEKMVAQWGMS

-557 HPFLGRTLT
+557 HPFLGRKLT

-582 IRALVVEAESRAED
+582 IRGLVVAAESHAEE
-596 ILTRN
+596 ILTKH

-606 KVAQA
+606 RLAQA

-620 ARIAAIIGHP
+620 ARIEAIIGHP
-630 KRPGDPTPT
+630 KAADEIRP
-639 SSASG
+639 A
-644 EGPAAA
+644 
-650 ATRRD
+650 
-655 RP
+655 

>member
-1 MPEPSGKKG
+1 MAEPAEKKG
-10 APIPEGIGRK
+10 PAAPEGIPRK
-20 PVLLVLLLVAVYAAA
+20 SLLLAFLLLAVFSAA
-35 QAFFRSQ
+35 QFYFGSG
-42 PAVAPSVE
+42 PAPPPTVE
-50 YSVFLDQ
+50 YGVFLDQ
-57 VEAGNVAEVQIQ
+57 VDADNVTEVEIR
-69 GSVVLGTFRKE
+69 GPRVEGTFRKE
-80 TPVPLP
+80 VHIPPAAPAT
-86 APATATA
+86 APATAT
-93 AVTRFATLLPA
+93 RFTTLLPA
-104 FQGEALIAKLREHDV
+104 FQGEALIARLREHKV
-119 RISVRKPLEEPLL
+119 RINVRTPPEEPLFTK
-132 WRLLAGALPWVLI
+132 LLVSVLPWLLI

-177 FAEATTPHITFAD
+177 FADATTPHTTFAD

-201 REIIA
+201 REIIE

-211 QKFTAIGARVP
+211 KKFSAIGARVP

-281 PSIIFIDEIDAVGR
+281 PSIVFIDEIDAVGR

-322 ETNEELI
+322 ETNEALI

-366 ILEIHTR
+366 ILEIHTKKKKL
-373 AKRLAP
+373 AEGVNLDRLAE
-379 GVDLDSVAQGTTGM
+379 GTIGM
-393 TGAELERLANAAAL
+393 TGADLERLANVAAL
-407 IALRKGRDS
+407 IALRKGRES
-416 IEMRDFEEAR
+416 IAMADFEEAR

-431 GMVREETISAAE
+431 GMVREETISPAE

-450 EAGHTVVAWEL
+450 EAGHTIVAWEL

-478 MGATQLLP
+478 MGATQLQP
-486 QEDRHY
+486 KEDRHY
-492 YPRRFLEGK
+492 YPRSYLLGK

-508 RVAERLVFA
+508 RVAEQLVFA
-517 DTSTGAQSDLKEATA
+517 ETSTGAQSDLKEATA

-544 AKVGPMYVDRGEE
+544 EKIGPMYIDRGEE
-557 HPFLGRTLT
+557 HPFLGRKLT
-566 EGKSYSEE
+566 EGKSYSERM
-574 LAALMDQE
+574 AWIMDEE
-582 IRALVVEAESRAED
+582 IRRLVLDAETQAGSV
-596 ILTRN
+596 LGQN
-601 RESLE
+601 RENLE
-606 KVAQA
+606 KLAQA

-620 ARIAAIIGHP
+620 ARIEALVGHP
-630 KRPGDPTPT
+630 KR
-639 SSASG
+639 
-644 EGPAAA
+644 
-650 ATRRD
+650 
-655 RP
+655 

>member
-1 MPEPSGKKG
+1 LGGVAWK
-10 APIPEGIGRK
+10 PIYFVYVMI
-20 PVLLVLLLVAVYAAA
+20 LLFIAA
-35 QAFFRSQ
+35 QYYFLRPQAIV
-42 PAVAPSVE
+42 PAIE
-50 YSVFLDQ
+50 YGIFLDQ
-57 VEAGNVAEVQIQ
+57 LEAGTVAEVDIQ
-69 GSVVLGTFRKE
+69 GSVLQGKFSK
-80 TPVPLP
+80 PVPLKL
-86 APATATA
+86 TENA
-93 AVTRFATLLPA
+93 AAEPITGFTSRLPA
-104 FQGEALIAKLREHDV
+104 FQGETLIGKLREHKV
-119 RISVRKPLEEPLL
+119 RINIRKPEEESLFA
-132 WRLLAGALPWVLI
+132 RLVVGILPWVLI
-145 LAAWVYIMRRTAKGI
+145 VGVWVFIMRRASKGI

-172 SKARV
+172 SKARL
-177 FAEATTPHITFAD
+177 FTEATRPHVTFGD
-190 VAGME
+190 VAGMD

-201 REIIA
+201 REIIE

-211 QKFTAIGARVP
+211 KKFTAIGARVP
-222 KGVLLIGAPGTG
+222 RGVLLIGAPGTG

-266 AARVRDLMKKAKAAK
+266 ASRVRDMMKKAKAAK
-281 PSIIFIDEIDAVGR
+281 PSIVFIDEIDAVGR

-322 ETNEELI
+322 ETNEEVI

-373 AKRLAP
+373 TKKLAP
-379 GVDLDSVAQGTTGM
+379 GVDLEGLAQGTTGM
-393 TGAELERLANAAAL
+393 TGAELERLANVAAL
-407 IALRKGRDS
+407 IALRKGKDQ
-416 IEMRDFEEAR
+416 IQMVDFEDAR

-486 QEDRHY
+486 KEDRHY

-517 DTSTGAQSDLKEATA
+517 DTSTGAQSDLKEATGI
-532 VAEKMVAQWGMS
+532 AEKMVAQWGMS

-557 HPFLGRTLT
+557 HPFLGRKLT

-582 IRALVVEAESRAED
+582 IRALIVEAESRAQEV
-596 ILTRN
+596 LTKN

-611 LLAEEVLDE
+611 LLTEEVLDE
-620 ARIAAIIGHP
+620 ARIGTIIGHP
-630 KRPGDPTPT
+630 KRPDDIAAGDATPQ
-639 SSASG
+639 S
-644 EGPAAA
+644 
-650 ATRRD
+650 
-655 RP
+655 

>member
-1 MPEPSGKKG
+1 MTETGGKKV
-10 APIPEGIGRK
+10 APPPVPGGISWK
-20 PVLLVLLLVAVYAAA
+20 PIYYVYVAILLFTAA
-35 QAFFRSQ
+35 QWFFLRPQTAS
-42 PAVAPSVE
+42 APLA
-50 YSVFLDQ
+50 YGVFLDQ
-57 VEAGNVAEVQIQ
+57 LESGTVAEVDIQ
-69 GSVVLGTFRKE
+69 GSVLQGKFAK
-80 TPVPLP
+80 PVPLQL
-86 APATATA
+86 TEGA
-93 AVTRFATLLPA
+93 AAEPVTNFTTRLPA
-104 FQGEALIAKLREHDV
+104 FQGETLIGALRAHKV
-119 RISVRKPLEEPLL
+119 RINIRKPEEESLL
-132 WRLLAGALPWVLI
+132 SRFIVGILPWVLI
-145 LAAWVYIMRRTAKGI
+145 FGVWMFIMRRATKGI

-172 SKARV
+172 SKARL
-177 FAEATTPHITFAD
+177 FTEAAHPHVTFAD
-190 VAGME
+190 VAGMD

-201 REIIA
+201 REIID

-211 QKFTAIGARVP
+211 KKFTAIGARVP
-222 KGVLLIGAPGTG
+222 RGVLLIGAPGTG

-266 AARVRDLMKKAKAAK
+266 AARVRDLMKKAKEAK
-281 PSIIFIDEIDAVGR
+281 PSIVFIDEIDAVGR

-366 ILEIHTR
+366 ILEIHVR
-373 AKRLAP
+373 AKKLAP
-379 GVDLDSVAQGTTGM
+379 GVDLDGIAQGTTGM

-407 IALRKGRDS
+407 IALRKGRDQ

-431 GMVREETISAAE
+431 GMVREETISPAE

-450 EAGHTVVAWEL
+450 EAGHVVVAWEL

-470 GIVPRGQA
+470 SIVPRGQA

-486 QEDRHY
+486 KEDRHY

-517 DTSTGAQSDLKEATA
+517 DTSTGAQSDLKDATDI
-532 VAEKMVAQWGMS
+532 AEKMVAQWGMS

-557 HPFLGRTLT
+557 HPFLGRKLT

-582 IRALVVEAESRAED
+582 IRALVVEAESRAEE
-596 ILTRN
+596 ILAKN

-606 KVAQA
+606 KLAQA
-611 LLAEEVLDE
+611 LLMEEVLDE
-620 ARIAAIIGHP
+620 ARIEAIIGHP
-630 KRPGDPTPT
+630 KRP
-639 SSASG
+639 AI
-644 EGPAAA
+644 
-650 ATRRD
+650 
-655 RP
+655 